1 LPRSFSFSR
10 GRSRGETRIY
20 VEPLLSIVKIAAKNG
35 IDPRIFID
43 TFFEAY
49 KSGDD
54 LCEDLRVTCRGVNED
69 SAIFLVTKK
78 EKVISQFP
86 IKIKALENQNTFK
99 NHIQHIPLSSISKN
113 KEQNKKKIGTLR
125 YRMKGVDLKAEIVEI
140 PPVRNVITRFGSV
153 AKVTNIKIADETGSI
168 RLSLWNKQ
176 TDNIH
181 VGDKIDIKNSYVAR
195 YGGEPQLRL
204 GRKGSVSI
212 LEEDSVS
219 ILD

>member
-20 VEPLLSIVKIAAKNG
+20 VEPLLSIVKIAVKNG
-35 IDPRIFID
+35 IDPRTFVD
-43 TFFEAY
+43 TFFEAD
-49 KSGDD
+49 KSGVDICD
-54 LCEDLRVTCRGVNED
+54 GLKVTCRGVNED

-86 IKIKALENQNTFK
+86 IKVKALENQNTFK
-99 NHIQHIPLSSISKN
+99 NHIQHIPLSSINEN
-113 KEQNKKKIGTLR
+113 KQQNKKKIGKLR
-125 YRMKGVDLKAEIVEI
+125 YRMKGVDLKAEVIEI

-204 GRKGSVSI
+204 GRKGTVSI